1 MHKAL
6 NAAAHALL
14 GALSTVALAWP
25 LAAGAGAVP
34 AGKPESVGLSPERLA
49 RVHSAMQ
56 AQIDGGNIAGVVT
69 LVARRGKLA
78 HLEAQGFAD
87 IAKRTPMRTDHIFG
101 LASMSKPIT
110 GVAVMMLVESGQIRL
125 SDPVS
130 KFIPEFAAPAMV
142 AVPRVNGGAGAYD
155 LVSAARPITVGD
167 LLKHGSG
174 LVSGGLGSRTAD
186 TIAPRTATDTL
197 ATHTPK
203 LAKVPLD
210 FQPGTLW
217 RYSGL
222 AGFDVLSRIVEVVSG
237 QTYDKYLEERLF
249 KPLGMKDTGFAFK
262 DARAQRVASMHA
274 VRDGKLEVTQREL
287 NGVYFSGA
295 GGLASTADD
304 YLQFAQM
311 LLNGGELNGK
321 RFLSPRTIE
330 LMTSNHTGDMVNGQF
345 GRPAHGMG
353 FGLSMQ
359 VVQDPVAAEL
369 AVSKG
374 AYGWAGG
381 TGVSFWIEPAE
392 QMVSIFFVQGGSAG
406 VARPA
411 FENAVRQAIVN

>member
-1 MHKAL
+1 MTKGFRG
-6 NAAAHALL
+6 AACTLL
-14 GALSTVALAWP
+14 GVAWVLVAAWP
-25 LAAGAGAVP
+25 ALAGAGSVP
-34 AGKPESVGLSPERLA
+34 TGKPESAGLSTERLQ
-49 RVHSAMQ
+49 RVHTAMQ
-56 AQIDGGNIAGVVT
+56 AQLDAGNIAGVVT
-69 LVARRGKLA
+69 LVARRGRIA

-87 IAKRTPMRTDHIFG
+87 ISKRTPMRTDNIFG

-110 GVAVMMLVESGQIRL
+110 GVAVMMLVENGEIKL
-125 SDPVS
+125 ADPVS
-130 KFIPEFAAPAMV
+130 KFIPEFATPAMV
-142 AVPRVNGGAGAYD
+142 AVAKPNGAEGYD
-155 LVSAARPITVGD
+155 LVAAARAITVAD

-174 LVSGGLGSRTAD
+174 LLSGGLGNRVAD
-186 TIAPRTATDTL
+186 KTSPRTPTDTL
-197 ATHTPK
+197 ATYIPK
-203 LAKVPLD
+203 LGGAPLD
-210 FQPGTLW
+210 FQLGTLW

-237 QTYDKYLEERLF
+237 QTYDRYLDERLF
-249 KPLGMKDTGFAFK
+249 KPLGMKDTGFAFN

-274 VRDGKLEVTQREL
+274 RRDGKLEVTPRTL
-287 NGVYFSGA
+287 DSVYFSGA
-295 GGLASTADD
+295 GGLASTAED

-321 RFLSPRTIE
+321 RYLSPRTIE
-330 LMTSNHTGDMVNGQF
+330 LMASNHTGDMVNGQF

-392 QMVSIFFVQGGSAG
+392 QMVTIFFIQGGQAAI
-406 VARPA
+406 ARTA